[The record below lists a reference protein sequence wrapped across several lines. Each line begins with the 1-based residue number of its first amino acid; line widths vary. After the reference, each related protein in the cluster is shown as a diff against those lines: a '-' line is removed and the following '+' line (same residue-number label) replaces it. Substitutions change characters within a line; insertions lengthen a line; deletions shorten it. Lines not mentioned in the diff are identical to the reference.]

1 MPSAHV
7 NRSNSSGR
15 PTVLRMITLAA
26 IVGLGALQIGC
37 VTGALMDNARLIIG
51 VTKYE
56 NAEVDSKFLIL
67 TLYRDLLTAPED
79 QKVQTR
85 EMIIAI
91 PFSQL
96 KPRSTR
102 PIDYE
107 VLSQRQYKERG
118 NKTTVNIQRQLEA
131 DQLICPSTDTTDHR
145 GEQRE
150 ANVPEAKGDLTPDP
164 MNSQLLVGVVS
175 GRDVKFRLCSGPV
188 EYRTVNSNQLKESS
202 TQWWGYAAA
211 PLTFVVDIALF
222 AISIPFAII
231 GGIIVLA
238 TGGA

>member
-1 MPSAHV
+1 MASAHV
-7 NRSNSSGR
+7 NRSNSSGN
-15 PTVLRMITLAA
+15 PTVLRLITLAA

-37 VTGALMDNARLIIG
+37 VTGALLDNARRTIG

-56 NAEVDSKFLIL
+56 NAEVDSKVLTL
-67 TLYRDLLTAPED
+67 TLYRDLLEAPED
-79 QKVQTR
+79 QKVKTR

-107 VLSQRQYKERG
+107 VISQTQYKERG
-118 NKTTVNIQRQLEA
+118 NKTMVNILRQSEA
-131 DQLICPSTDTTDHR
+131 NQLICPSTDATDP

-150 ANVPEAKGDLTPDP
+150 KDLRKAEGDLSPDP
-164 MNSQLLVGVVS
+164 MNSQLLVGVVN
-175 GRDVKFRLCSGPV
+175 GRDVKFRLCSGPS
-188 EYRTVNSNQLKESS
+188 EYRTVDSNQLKESA
-202 TQWWGYAAA
+202 TQWWGYTAA
-211 PLTFVVDIALF
+211 PLTVVVDIALI

-238 TGGA
+238 SGGA